1 VTVTDPPPTDVAP
14 IHPAARH
21 ATARLA
27 IDTAAAAF
35 ADRGVAA
42 TSLDDLAR
50 TMGVTKQTILY
61 HFKSK
66 SGLLTAVLDDAAETL
81 RAELDR
87 STEASPPGW
96 PRVESTVRAAF
107 GLAVRRPELLGLLRE
122 VGRLGPPV
130 SDDVIELLQP
140 LVDRATASLAHGM
153 DLGHFRRSDPR
164 LVLVSSYAAVTGVV
178 SDPEILRAVG
188 LELDLRTAAQLRR
201 TVLDFLE
208 AALVS

>member
-1 VTVTDPPPTDVAP
+1 MTVSDPLAPNVAP
-14 IHPAARH
+14 RH
-21 ATARLA
+21 GTATRA
-27 IDTAAAAF
+27 IEAAAQAF
-35 ADRGVAA
+35 ANRGVAA

-61 HFKSK
+61 HHKSK
-66 SGLLTAVLDDAAETL
+66 SGLLSAVLVDAANTL
-81 RAELDR
+81 RHELDR
-87 STEASPPGW
+87 STEASAAGW
-96 PRVESTVRAAF
+96 PRVESAVRAAF

-140 LVDRATASLAHGM
+140 MVDRAVESLELGM
-153 DLGHFRRSDPR
+153 EAGEFRRSDPR

-178 SDPEILRAVG
+178 SDPELLRAVG
-188 LELDLRTAAQLRR
+188 LELDMRTAAKLRR

-208 AALVS
+208 AALRP